1 MICLPSPIVLKYRLI
16 KQRNE
21 LLGHLVVYRS
31 KSLSCTL
38 SAVDVSLSLLTF
50 LINTSRYTSTTTSTR
65 VLREVSYSKRPH
77 GTQLQRGFTTSVPWR
92 FIETAGYVFRLPE
105 LSQKCHPSTRGS
117 TRSLLRTLCTAF
129 TLAFFTGSK
138 KAWDWISNGS
148 LQSHSLAAFSCRGG
162 QSVTTHFCVDKP
174 SELQT
179 SLVGEL
185 TSTITLILMR
195 RAGN

>member
-77 GTQLQRGFTTSVPWR
+77 GTQLQRRSSSFLPCH
-92 FIETAGYVFRLPE
+92 FIETAGYFLGLPE
-105 LSQKCHPSTRGS
+105 LSQRCHPSTRGS

-129 TLAFFTGSK
+129 TFVGFLH
-138 KAWDWISNGS
+138 WIKESVGLDEQRLITKS
-148 LQSHSLAAFSCRGG
+148 FAGCFLLPWRAVSHHSLLCR
-162 QSVTTHFCVDKP
+162 
-174 SELQT
+174 QT
-179 SLVGEL
+179 QRVANLS
-185 TSTITLILMR
+185 R
-195 RAGN
+195 W